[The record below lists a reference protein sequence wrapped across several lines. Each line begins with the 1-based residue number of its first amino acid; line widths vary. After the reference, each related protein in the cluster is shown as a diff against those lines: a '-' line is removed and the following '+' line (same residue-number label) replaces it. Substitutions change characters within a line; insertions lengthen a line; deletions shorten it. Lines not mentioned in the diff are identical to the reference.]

1 MKINIRGST
10 ISFSSFKQKQNDD
23 TNRGKKEK
31 GKKLQEKLHALDK
44 QYTDNFS
51 KAILGEKK
59 T

>member
-1 MKINIRGST
+1 MMIQIG
-10 ISFSSFKQKQNDD
+10 
-23 TNRGKKEK
+23 GKK
-31 GKKLQEKLHALDK
+31 KKERIYRKKLHALDK